1 VITTEQAT
9 VYRGGGRR
17 WFSAK
22 AAAAA
27 EARAKIKTK
36 CDCDTADD
44 DIYGTIHL
52 TCDLHK
58 PERYPKIVRR
68 LARLYLAQFKAI
80 PQHSKE

>member
-1 VITTEQAT
+1 MVTTEQAT

-17 WFSAK
+17 WFSLESACR
-22 AAAAA
+22 A
-27 EARAKIKTK
+27 EARAIIRKK

-52 TCDLHK
+52 TCNLHK

-68 LARLYLAQFKAI
+68 LARLVKHATQTK
-80 PQHSKE
+80 